1 MKRFFV
7 YLLIIAAVLI
17 AALPVV
23 ATPVAAPSTGDEV
36 PNVGA
41 NTDNPSHPLGDEQ
54 AAQREVAL
62 SAKLNGKANG
72 KTHQVAKGQ
81 YVELAREG
89 EDKIWTILAEFGTQ
103 INPPTVAR
111 PARCATRS
119 RSRTAPSTTRPSGRR
134 TSARLTSRTCCSL
147 SAGRGLDAQ
156 FLHRAVVQSLHRQR

>member
-1 MKRFFV
+1 MKRLFV
-7 YLLIIAAVLI
+7 HLLIIAALLL

-23 ATPVAAPSTGDEV
+23 AAPVVAPVAGSSSGDDV

-54 AAQREVAL
+54 AAQKEVAL

-89 EDKIWTILAEFGTQ
+89 EDKIWTILGQFGTRL
-103 INPPTVAR
+103 IPPMVAR
-111 PARCATRS
+111 LARSATRF
-119 RSRTAPSTTRPSGRR
+119 RSPTAPWTIPLSGRLI
-134 TSARLTSRTCCSL
+134 SARLTSRTCCSPKRRAR
-147 SAGRGLDAQ
+147 SRCE
-156 FLHRAVVQSLHRQR
+156 FLH